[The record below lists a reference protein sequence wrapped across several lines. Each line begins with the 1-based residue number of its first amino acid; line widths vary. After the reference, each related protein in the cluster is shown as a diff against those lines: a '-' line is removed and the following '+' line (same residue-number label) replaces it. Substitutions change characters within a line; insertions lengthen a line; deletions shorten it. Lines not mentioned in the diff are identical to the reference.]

1 MRTKMQIEID
11 GVSHTIKEWAKIS
24 GLTYQVIYERYKKG
38 DKDLLRPVSPKMKAF
53 IEINGESHTFEEW
66 EEITGILAVTIY
78 DRYRCGKRGTE
89 LIAPVREKNNEGV
102 SRKK

>member
-53 IEINGESHTFEEW
+53 IEINGELHTMKEW
-66 EEITGILAVTIY
+66 SQITGISYPELSR
-78 DRYRCGKRGTE
+78 RYRWGATAAEFLK
-89 LIAPVREKNNEGV
+89 PVRRKGDKNDD
-102 SRKK
+102 